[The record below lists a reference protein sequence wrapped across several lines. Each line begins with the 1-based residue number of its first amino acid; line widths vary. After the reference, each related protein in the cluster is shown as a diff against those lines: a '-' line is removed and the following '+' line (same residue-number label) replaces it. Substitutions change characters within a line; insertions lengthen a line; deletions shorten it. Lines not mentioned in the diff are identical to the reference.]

1 MTSQGSA
8 DFAASYEFDNS
19 DTDKTTYA
27 VDIATGTT
35 VTNRFDFAS
44 QSDTVYLTRHDWLN
58 TFPTPDG
65 TLSNEESTWGNQV
78 NNTDGKAYVWK
89 KEISASDKAQFDS
102 TGKTASM
109 KPKSEKATPVYGADN
124 GLELV
129 DMRGLKYGDPLWDK
143 LLDQLTVRDYNT
155 LLPIAG
161 YGSVEIDSVNKA
173 ATLDTDGAAA
183 VLKGSGISFPVEVM
197 LALAWNVELAEEMG
211 ELIGDDALLNNVDGW
226 YAPNMN
232 IHRTP
237 FSGRNFEYY
246 SEDGFFSGKLGSAEL
261 TGVAK
266 KGVYCFIKHFA
277 MNDQENF
284 RGDRGLKGLATW
296 SNEQAIREIYLKPFE
311 MCVKSG
317 TTTQYYYKQ
326 VENQDKNAK
335 EKFVWEKTEYEV
347 PKCTAIMTS
356 FNRIWLS
363 WAGGNYPL
371 LAEVLRNEWGFS
383 GFVVSDFQGGAH
395 MHVTEM
401 IYGGGNGMLCAMNKE
416 MWSLA
421 KTDEE
426 QYYSAREAAH
436 GMLYT
441 VANSSSMNGYIH
453 GVKAVSPFANYIFIL
468 IAVDL
473 VAAAG
478 IAVLAVFMVRY
489 IRKKDSGVPESETN
503 KVISE

>member
-1 MTSQGSA
+1 MPQKKESGVNVDETKMTSQGSA

-44 QSDTVYLTRHDWLN
+44 QSDTVYLTRHDWVN

-211 ELIGDDALLNNVDGW
+211 EPIGDDALLNNVDGW

-356 FNRIWLS
+356 FNRIGLS

-371 LAEVLRNEWGFS
+371 LTEVLRNEWGFS

-436 GMLYT
+436 GLLYT

-478 IAVLAVFMVRY
+478 N
-489 IRKKDSGVPESETN
+489 SGSLSVYGQIYT
-503 KVISE
+503 